1 MEKSQSHFLMPLGES
16 FSTEWRRKICIGWR
30 KTLYLQEINELM
42 IQLSQAKV
50 EGYKDIGLKG
60 YENNLKI
67 SILDYSS

>member
-16 FSTEWRRKICIGWR
+16 FSIEWRRKICIGWR